1 VRLAEFTLGGNLAVE
16 AAGLPQFE
24 AQHKLNDMRIRMG
37 CEIRDQVRQW
47 RTEIRIATV
56 I

>member
-1 VRLAEFTLGGNLAVE
+1 MRLAEFTLGGNLAVK

-37 CEIRDQVRQW
+37 CEFHYQMRQW